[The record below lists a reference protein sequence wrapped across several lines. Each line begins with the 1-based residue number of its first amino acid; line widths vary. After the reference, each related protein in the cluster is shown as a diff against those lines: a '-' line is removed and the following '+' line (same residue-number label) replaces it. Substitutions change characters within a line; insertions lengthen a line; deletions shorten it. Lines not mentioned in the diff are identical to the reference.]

1 MVLRKNLLYYPKLFV
16 IIASLY
22 CVAVIDGA
30 KTAEKVTNDNFGAI
44 LEPEIGPSSNK
55 TISAPFLREQAKLQR
70 LKELRAEVKH
80 LSSQFQQRRHR
91 KHKGSPLTAQKQN
104 PVDKEQNATNPA
116 PAWRSKMR
124 HKIRALNRRMRRLEK
139 QIKQQ
144 KKALK
149 FFERQHSEDDFKGP
163 VALTQER
170 IHSKNRRRGH
180 RRKNSHRIAAN
191 STDTDKTI
199 SESSKN
205 SSKTSNKMLEAL
217 NKARLMSK
225 QGEAGSACLIHKECK
240 PGLCC
245 HRTNTTSHCVL
256 YALKEG
262 LECEHSCACESQLH
276 CFRDQNHAL
285 VSRTAHVNVA
295 KCKKAQANDFLTG
308 IYENSNESYFTGD
321 GEPKNKS

>member
-1 MVLRKNLLYYPKLFV
+1 MVLRKNLLYYLKLFV
-16 IIASLY
+16 IIASLH
-22 CVAVIDGA
+22 CIAVVDGSKSA
-30 KTAEKVTNDNFGAI
+30 KKDPNDNFGAI
-44 LEPEIGPSSNK
+44 LEPEIGPSLNK
-55 TISAPFLREQAKLQR
+55 SISVREQAKLQR

-91 KHKGSPLTAQKQN
+91 KHKGGPLSAQKQN
-104 PVDKEQNATNPA
+104 TVDNELNATNSLPA

-144 KKALK
+144 KKVLK
-149 FFERQHSEDDFKGP
+149 IFEKQHEDDFKGP

-180 RRKNSHRIAAN
+180 RRKNSARIIAN
-191 STDTDKTI
+191 STVIDETLL
-199 SESSKN
+199 EGSKN
-205 SSKTSNKMLEAL
+205 SSKTSNRMLEAL

-225 QGEAGSACLIHKECK
+225 QGDAGSTCLIHKECK

-276 CFRDQNHAL
+276 CFRDQNRTL
-285 VSRTAHVNVA
+285 VSRMTDAA
-295 KCKKAQANDFLTG
+295 KCKKAHANDFLTG
-308 IYENSNESYFTGD
+308 IYENSNESYFTG
-321 GEPKNKS
+321 EPKNNS